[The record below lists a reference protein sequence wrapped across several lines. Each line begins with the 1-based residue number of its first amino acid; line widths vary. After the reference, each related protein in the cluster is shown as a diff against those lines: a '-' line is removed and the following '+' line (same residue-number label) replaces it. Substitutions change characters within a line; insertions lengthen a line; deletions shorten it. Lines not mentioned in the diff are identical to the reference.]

1 MLAQKLKVK
10 EGEAQRS
17 TEKAD
22 GIECKFI
29 EIEDELKVG
38 LIKEIQKEGETLSG
52 TERIWN
58 QFYPS
63 QH

>member
-1 MLAQKLKVK
+1 MK
-10 EGEAQRS
+10 EGEAMKS

-38 LIKEIQKEGETLSG
+38 LIKEIQK
-52 TERIWN
+52 
-58 QFYPS
+58 
-63 QH
+63 

>member
-10 EGEAQRS
+10 EGEAMKS

-38 LIKEIQKEGETLSG
+38 LIKEIQK
-52 TERIWN
+52 
-58 QFYPS
+58 
-63 QH
+63 

>member
-1 MLAQKLKVK
+1 MLDRFRKACEE
-10 EGEAQRS
+10 EGEAMKS

-38 LIKEIQKEGETLSG
+38 LIKEIQK
-52 TERIWN
+52 
-58 QFYPS
+58 
-63 QH
+63 